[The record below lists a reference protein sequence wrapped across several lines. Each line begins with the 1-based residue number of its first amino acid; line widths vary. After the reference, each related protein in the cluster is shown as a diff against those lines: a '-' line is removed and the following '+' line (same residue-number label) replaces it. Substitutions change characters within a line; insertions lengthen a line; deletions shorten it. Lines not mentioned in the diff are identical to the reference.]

1 MKKIKD
7 NLFIILTLLL
17 CILLLANRLTG
28 DICHA
33 VLGIV
38 LMILIAAHIGRK
50 ITKRKHK
57 KPYIRLVD
65 WVLMAVTAILFL
77 TGILL
82 HPLQG
87 VLIIKILHKLSSVLF
102 ILGIILHMV
111 QHRKAE

>member
-1 MKKIKD
+1 MNAIFFKIIT
-7 NLFIILTLLL
+7 LFLCVLLFGE
-17 CILLLANRLTG
+17 RLTG

-38 LMILIAAHIGRK
+38 LMILIAAHIGQK
-50 ITKRKHK
+50 IAKLKHK
-57 KPYIRLVD
+57 SPYIRLTD

-87 VLIIKILHKLSSVLF
+87 ILIIKILHKLSSVLF

-111 QHRKAE
+111 QHRKSE